1 VLAKERN
8 KNQRDEWGNY
18 SILLFKGARQ
28 STIYLCWWR
37 RGFFDA
43 VMNRYGVS
51 SRLKAISLKNA
62 YHSYSFLPKTINFT
76 CRPFSKK

>member
-8 KNQRDEWGNY
+8 KNQRDEWRNY

-28 STIYLCWWR
+28 STVYLCWWR

-51 SRLKAISLKNA
+51 SRLKAISLKKRI
-62 YHSYSFLPKTINFT
+62 SFLFFLTQDY
-76 CRPFSKK
+76 